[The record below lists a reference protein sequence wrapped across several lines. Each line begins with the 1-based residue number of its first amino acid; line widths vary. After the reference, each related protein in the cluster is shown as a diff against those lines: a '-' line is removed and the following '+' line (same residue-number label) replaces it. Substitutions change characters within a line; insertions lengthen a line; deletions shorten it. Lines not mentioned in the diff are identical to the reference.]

1 MGICN
6 TTSAKSIMVAVE
18 TYFSFRVLS
27 RFFYADKLS
36 SRGIFGYNPTTSIA
50 HKIKLLG
57 NFERERR
64 YYSGL
69 PKTLCNIL

>member
-1 MGICN
+1 MEICN
-6 TTSAKSIMVAVE
+6 TTSAKSIMVTVE

-27 RFFYADKLS
+27 RFLNADKLS
-36 SRGIFGYNPTTSIA
+36 SCGIFGYNPTTSIV
-50 HKIKLLG
+50 HKIMPLG

-69 PKTLCNIL
+69 PGTLCNLL